1 MRWVKGQFWEFAG
14 TFFPCTIGEQP
25 ENSCTI
31 EKLFNVAI
39 SSVMILIY
47 DFIYLIIQ
55 SFVS

>member
-1 MRWVKGQFWEFAG
+1 MKGQFWEFAG